1 MAHLLDP
8 IRAEA
13 SKYPEAERAFLFGDH
28 EVYRV
33 KKKVFVWLGDGEKG
47 GVYVGVKLKDSQDA
61 ALTLPFTTPMAYGMA
76 KYGWIGAEFPRG
88 KVPLELVRA
97 WIAESYRHTAPK
109 KLIKILDGPAAAAA
123 PARAKS
129 IPAKK
134 RKAKR

>member
-76 KYGWIGAEFPRG
+76 KYGWIGAEFPKG
-88 KVPLELVRA
+88 KMPLDLVRS
-97 WIAESYRHTAPK
+97 WIAESYRFTAPK
-109 KLIKILDGPAAAAA
+109 TLLKQLDGGSAA
-123 PARAKS
+123 PVAKKS
-129 IPAKK
+129 LAKK
-134 RKAKR
+134 RKARK